1 MKSVTTQSQLAAAVA
16 LHRAGRA
23 EDALV
28 HYRRAVAGSPG
39 DPVCGM
45 ALAYALSGLGR
56 HDEAERGLRSL
67 ALRHPRH
74 YELLDLWGI
83 VLQRC
88 GRSADA
94 ITATR
99 QSVRANP
106 GFVRGWCNLG
116 LALLNA
122 ARPTEALACFD
133 EALRLEPAR
142 AGAHQGRAMALQH
155 LGRMPESVA
164 AYGAAIAADPKN
176 LQARSY
182 RLMALHYLDG
192 ITREQLWAEHQ
203 EFGRLAGAARGGARP
218 PGALASPATSSQPL
232 QRLRL
237 GFISPD
243 LREHSVAYFL
253 EPLLANLDR
262 QQFEVFLYHDHFVVD
277 AVSERLRARSHWR
290 HLVGRSDAEAERVI
304 RSDRL
309 DVMVE
314 LAGHTGLNRLPLLAR
329 RMAPVQI
336 SYLGYPDTTGVP
348 AIDYRL
354 VDGVTDPIGE
364 ADAFQSEKLIRFAPV
379 AWTYAPPAEAP
390 GLPAA
395 MERAP
400 VFGSCN
406 NLAKLSQETLAGW
419 GRLLQ
424 AVPTAR
430 LLLKNAGL
438 SQPEIAAELQGR
450 LTTAGVDVA
459 RVEFAERTPSVA
471 EHLAFYG
478 RIDVALDSYPYHG
491 TTTTCEALW
500 MGVPVVTL
508 LGDRHCA
515 RVGASLLTA
524 IGRPEWIAR
533 NWGEY
538 VEIAAGLGAGR
549 PARATVR
556 AAMAAS
562 RLLAHAGQAA
572 GFAAALRQC
581 WAARVHAGI
590 PSAVCGLHR
599 PRRRQRHPHTR
610 RLHQLGHRRQH
621 RDRHRR
627 LRCRHRHARQRA
639 HHRHGRRSRRRR
651 QQAHPRQ
658 RRQHRHRQ
666 EHHHTHRRHRR

>member
-28 HYRRAVAGSPG
+28 HYRRAVAGAPG

-45 ALAYALSGLGR
+45 ALAFALSGLGR
-56 HDEAERGLRSL
+56 HDEAERGLRPL

-74 YELLDLWGI
+74 FELLDLWGI

-94 ITATR
+94 IAATR
-99 QSVRANP
+99 QAVRANP
-106 GFVRGWCNLG
+106 SFVRGWCNLG

-133 EALRLEPAR
+133 HALGLEPAR

-155 LGRMPESVA
+155 LGRIPESVA

-192 ITREQLWAEHQ
+192 VTREQLWAEHQ
-203 EFGRLAGAARGGARP
+203 EFGQHAQAPFAKPAGAGLRSDWSPGELAARGAP
-218 PGALASPATSSQPL
+218 PHQLP
-232 QRLRL
+232 RLRL

-253 EPLLANLDR
+253 EPLLAHLDR
-262 QQFEVFLYHDHFVVD
+262 EQFEIFLYHDHFVVD
-277 AVSERLRARSHWR
+277 AVSERLRARAHWR

-309 DVMVE
+309 DVAVE

-329 RMAPVQI
+329 RLAPVQI

-354 VDGVTDPIGE
+354 VDAVTDPIGE
-364 ADAFQSEKLIRFAPV
+364 ADAFHSEQLIRFAPV

-390 GLPAA
+390 ALPAA
-395 MERAP
+395 VDRSP

-438 SQPEIAAELQGR
+438 SQPEIAAEMRGR

-459 RVEFAERTPSVA
+459 RVEFAERTPGVA
-471 EHLAFYG
+471 EHLAFYA
-478 RIDVALDSYPYHG
+478 RLDVALDSFPYHG

-508 LGDRHCA
+508 SGDRHCA

-524 IGRPEWIAR
+524 IGHPEWIAR

-538 VEIAAGLGAGR
+538 VEIAAGLAVRR
-549 PARATVR
+549 PDRAAVR
-556 AAMAAS
+556 AEMAAS
-562 RLLAHAGQAA
+562 SLLDHAGQAA
-572 GFAAALRQC
+572 RLAAALRQC
-581 WAARVHAGI
+581 WAARVNPGA
-590 PSAVCGLHR
+590 PSVAC
-599 PRRRQRHPHTR
+599 
-610 RLHQLGHRRQH
+610 
-621 RDRHRR
+621 
-627 LRCRHRHARQRA
+627 AA
-639 HHRHGRRSRRRR
+639 
-651 QQAHPRQ
+651 
-658 RRQHRHRQ
+658 
-666 EHHHTHRRHRR
+666 